1 VPTRVNIDPVFL
13 TAGPIWPDP
22 AAAPVH
28 LAMNDLLPPSNPGT
42 GPGFHPAPAVTG
54 DMATSEMQFPQ
65 TRPREILAGTQKSF
79 ALMQGDLLFR
89 PIRGDRPGGGKRRS
103 QARRA
108 ASESH
113 EHGQEKIPHREG
125 RRQVRAASKSSRMLR
140 GRRV

>member
-13 TAGPIWPDP
+13 TAGPIWPEP

-79 ALMQGDLLFR
+79 ALMQGDR
-89 PIRGDRPGGGKRRS
+89 PGGKRRS

-113 EHGQEKIPHREG
+113 EHEQEKIPHSER

-140 GRRV
+140 APTGITA